1 MFGEGM
7 TGHRNLCKGGN
18 LEFLSKKLGF
28 LHKVEGSHL
37 LTGRSK
43 EERNMGSRM
52 VLMTVLD
59 SRHYCPLDIAQNH
72 QDKQSQLSS
81 HVHQIGL

>member
-1 MFGEGM
+1 M

-18 LEFLSKKLGF
+18 LEFLSKNLGF

-59 SRHYCPLDIAQNH
+59 SKH
-72 QDKQSQLSS
+72 
-81 HVHQIGL
+81 